1 MNQVDALLQGD
12 RLALART
19 LTQIEN
25 DTSEI
30 RRVLDVLFQHAGR
43 AHIIGVT
50 GPTGSGKSTLVNQ
63 LAREFRHPSDGSE
76 ASKVAILAVDP
87 TSPFTGGAVLGDR
100 VRMRDLSGDEGV
112 FIRSVATRGT
122 LGGLSH
128 AASEMVTAMDAAGFD
143 IILIETVGVG
153 QSEIEIARL
162 AHTVLLVE
170 NPGAGDDIQAIKAGI
185 LEIASVIAINK
196 ADHTG
201 VEQTEQTLR
210 AMLDMS
216 PAGLSLSEDFH
227 HFMES
232 DWPAALPP
240 KEQETGWNIPL
251 LRTIATSG
259 EGITDVVT
267 ALRAHNSYLKS
278 SGLWLSG
285 QKKRLRRD
293 LENLI
298 REVLF
303 QTWLSRMN
311 PLEYDRALDRLFTR
325 SVSPFHLAEELI
337 VSDYTNKSTPIHLK

>member
-25 DTSEI
+25 DTPES
-30 RRVLDVLFQHAGR
+30 RRTLDILFQHAGK
-43 AHIIGVT
+43 AHIVGVT

-63 LAREFRHPSDGSE
+63 LAREFRHPNDSRKP
-76 ASKVAILAVDP
+76 ARVAILAVDP

-112 FIRSVATRGT
+112 YIRSVATRGT

-153 QSEIEIARL
+153 QSEVEIARL

-196 ADHTG
+196 ADHQG

-210 AMLDMS
+210 AMLDMN
-216 PAGLSLSEDFH
+216 PAGQASSSNFH
-227 HFMES
+227 HFMETEL
-232 DWPAALPP
+232 PVNLPP
-240 KEQETGWNIPL
+240 APPVPAWEIPL
-251 LRTIATSG
+251 IRTVATTG
-259 EGITDVVT
+259 EGITGIVS
-267 ALRAHNSYLKS
+267 ALSAHLEYLKS
-278 SGLWLSG
+278 SGQWQAQ

-311 PLEYDRALDRLFTR
+311 PQEYDRALDRLFTR
-325 SVSPFHLAEELI
+325 TISPFHLAEELV
-337 VSDYTNKSTPIHLK
+337 VSDYTQKTPPIQLK